1 MSEIIF
7 RSVNNQPKTP
17 VAKGFFFFSYWLN
30 LFVFEQSVVLEVM
43 QDQGVKVKDI

>member
-1 MSEIIF
+1 MPEIFF

-17 VAKGFFFFSYWLN
+17 VAKGFIFLATGLN
-30 LFVFEQSVVLEVM
+30 LITFICLVLEVM